1 MSDEPTQQEKLE
13 ALRNDTN
20 FSWQQNAIDDPGGRF
35 QKLDSDDRDWF
46 SKLVAAAA
54 PGKFALVESRP
65 VRARAAARLQR
76 RSDGPKV
83 RRAKCPPNSSVQS
96 QALLSSDQAGREI

>member
-35 QKLDSDDRDWF
+35 QKLTPTTVTGS
-46 SKLVAAAA
+46 A
-54 PGKFALVESRP
+54 
-65 VRARAAARLQR
+65 
-76 RSDGPKV
+76 
-83 RRAKCPPNSSVQS
+83 NSS
-96 QALLSSDQAGREI
+96 LPRLPESSPWSSPDPSGPEPPLGYSVDQMDQK

>member
-20 FSWQQNAIDDPGGRF
+20 FSWQQNAIDDPGVRF

-65 VRARAAARLQR
+65 
-76 RSDGPKV
+76 SGPE
-83 RRAKCPPNSSVQS
+83 PPLGYSV
-96 QALLSSDQAGREI
+96 DQMDQK